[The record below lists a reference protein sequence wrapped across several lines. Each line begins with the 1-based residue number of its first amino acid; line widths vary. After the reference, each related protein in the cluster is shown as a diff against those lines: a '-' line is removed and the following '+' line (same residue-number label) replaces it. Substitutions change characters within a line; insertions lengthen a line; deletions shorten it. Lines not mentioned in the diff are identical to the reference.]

1 MQKKQSALVELLEGG
16 PLLFKKE
23 IQKKNVRK
31 LRSSKVRG
39 LGTN

>member
-23 IQKKNVRK
+23 IQKICEE
-31 LRSSKVRG
+31 
-39 LGTN
+39 TQEQ